1 MTEWIPPKQP
11 LAGDVGQSFSYT
23 HVKEDREL
31 KNMEIELQELEKQEQ
46 GHSENDNDTGTQNE
60 ETVDWLKTR
69 RAMLSGKLMV
79 KPGESTRV
87 IEEMTDVPVIM
98 HTLLTRREITTS
110 IEMMGGKDVACVLDN
125 PESPKMGGAKGI
137 MIVTVDNH
145 PHMRTMAEMLVR
157 QLRNR
162 KLEEV
167 GVVGAKLGIEGSVN
181 DPHENW
187 MVVDCGSYVVH
198 FQTGKVRRALDLE
211 GLWSGRDGM
220 HKVDFDN
227 DDEVEDYV
235 ASHPI
240 PDDYWVHSAVYDW
253 EDTMKSLEKTRYSIR
268 KPSNVQPRRK
278 RKRGG
283 LQKR

>member
-1 MTEWIPPKQP
+1 
-11 LAGDVGQSFSYT
+11 
-23 HVKEDREL
+23 
-31 KNMEIELQELEKQEQ
+31 
-46 GHSENDNDTGTQNE
+46 
-60 ETVDWLKTR
+60 
-69 RAMLSGKLMV
+69 
-79 KPGESTRV
+79 
-87 IEEMTDVPVIM
+87 
-98 HTLLTRREITTS
+98 
-110 IEMMGGKDVACVLDN
+110 MMGGKDVVCVLDN
-125 PESPKMGGAKGI
+125 LEAPKMGGAKGI
-137 MIVTVDNH
+137 IIVTVDNH

-167 GVVGAKLGIEGSVN
+167 GVVGAKLGIEGNIN

-187 MVVDCGSYVVH
+187 MVVDCDSYVVH

-227 DDEVEDYV
+227 DDEVEEYV
-235 ASHPI
+235 ASHPV

-253 EDTMKSLEKTRYSIR
+253 EDTMKSLEKTSYSIR
-268 KPSNVQPRRK
+268 KTANVQPRRK

-283 LQKR
+283 LQRR